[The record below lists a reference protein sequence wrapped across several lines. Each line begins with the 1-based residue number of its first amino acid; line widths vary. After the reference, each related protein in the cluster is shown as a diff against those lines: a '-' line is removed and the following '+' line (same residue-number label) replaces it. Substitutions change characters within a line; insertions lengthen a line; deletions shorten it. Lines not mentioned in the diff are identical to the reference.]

1 MHNNDNLYPHLS
13 LPPINAIVRSSNHQ
27 MQIFDTYRKI
37 WIPLTPEEWVRQH
50 ILNYLIHSLNYPAGR
65 LSIEFSFRYGKRMK
79 RADAVFF
86 SINKHP
92 LVLVECK
99 APDRVLNQA
108 VFSQIAAYAYVL
120 KHLTFS
126 SQTVCSTYSLKFK
139 IKISYSIKLF
149 LLIRSSI
156 RYEIVFSCVFV
167 NFVNCKSNCL

>member
-120 KHLTFS
+120 KTP
-126 SQTVCSTYSLKFK
+126 Y
-139 IKISYSIKLF
+139 
-149 LLIRSSI
+149 LLITNGLQHVFF
-156 RYEIVFSCVFV
+156 EIQ
-167 NFVNCKSNCL
+167 NQNLIQHQTIPAYQELNQI